1 MKQKYGDVS
10 LKEDESDDSSSES
23 EDDQAEV
30 WRYFIFYPGEFD
42 SCLVS
47 SSYVHS
53 YVKAEGFW
61 KITIEKK

>member
-10 LKEDESDDSSSES
+10 LKEEESDDSTSES

-30 WRYFIFYPGEFD
+30 WYYFTFHPSEFD

-47 SSYVHS
+47 SSYIHS
-53 YVKAEGFW
+53 LVEAAGFC
-61 KITIEKK
+61 KSNY